1 MVKVTVAKQ
10 SEKEI
15 KFPMLMEGS
24 MGTVVLMT
32 SQHSGNGEGVVVS
45 VPTYTM
51 QHVGKHSDKWFMRK
65 FKPFIGSITLE
76 ND

>member
-1 MVKVTVAKQ
+1 MVKVTLTKQ
-10 SEKEI
+10 TEKEL

-32 SQHSGNGEGVVVS
+32 GQHGGNGDGVVVS
-45 VPTYTM
+45 VGTDTTHY
-51 QHVGKHSDKWFMRK
+51 VGKHGDSWVMRK